1 MATKATPNL
10 INTLNQNTTGSSGSC
25 TGNAATATLA
35 ATATTVTTNAN
46 LTGMVTSVGN
56 ATTVVTN
63 ANLTGMVTSVG
74 NATTVV
80 TNANLTGVITSSG
93 NATSIASQTGTGS
106 KFVVDTAPTIAS
118 GLTISS
124 GAAETFIYDNGNSG
138 TSKAIAWNNGNNQK
152 VLVTGAVAF
161 TFTAPTNPGKFTI
174 IIKQDTTGHVYS
186 LPSIKWAN
194 ATSPTLS
201 TAAYS
206 IDILTVLY
214 DGTNYYGSFGGG
226 FA

>member
-25 TGNAATATLA
+25 TGNAATAT
-35 ATATTVTTNAN
+35 ATV
-46 LTGMVTSVGN
+46 
-56 ATTVVTN
+56 
-63 ANLTGMVTSVG
+63 
-74 NATTVV
+74 
-80 TNANLTGVITSSG
+80 
-93 NATSIASQTGTGS
+93 SQTGTGTIYVAS
-106 KFVVDTAPTIAS
+106 VSPTLSS

-152 VLVTGAVAF
+152 VSVTGAVAF

-174 IIKQDTTGHVYS
+174 IIKQDATGHVYS
-186 LPSIKWAN
+186 LPTIKWAN
-194 ATSPTLS
+194 GVAPTLS
-201 TAAYS
+201 TAANA
-206 IDILTVLY
+206 IDILTILY
-214 DGTNYYGSFGGG
+214 DGTNYYGSFGGA